1 MSTAGGEELLNQR
14 RVDNRCSFDDSPEG
28 VDEVVHIAD
37 AALQQVAAPL
47 AACKEV
53 RSLLHLDVRRQYEDR
68 GLRHLIADHLGGVQS
83 LARVGGR
90 HPDVDDREL
99 GAVLPHESEQLRR
112 PAALAHDF
120 ESGALEQVRET
131 LAEQNL
137 IVRQHHPG
145 AARGHALDYLR
156 SSPCAWGRSEYGW
169 LTMEPA
175 SRATSTR
182 IEERLREAEE
192 TIETGRAA
200 RVDDYSKVEGHWAAV
215 GREAGVRS
223 AVGAPITGE
232 GRLWGAVMAAS
243 TRAEPLALDTKD
255 RLAEFAELAATAI
268 ANAEGR
274 AELRAHTEEQAALRR
289 VATLVARGVRP
300 QDIFS
305 AVSNEVRRL
314 FRSNE
319 AAVARFEPDGGAMVL
334 VGVSS
339 STGVVSV
346 GMRFRLEDF
355 LAATAVYRT
364 GRAARKEQ
372 SYENARGPLADRL
385 REFGV
390 LSTVAAPIVVEDDL
404 WGVMSI
410 ADLDKRL
417 PPDAE
422 ERLEK
427 FTELVG
433 TAIANAES
441 RAELAASRARIV
453 ATADATRRRIERD
466 LHDGAQQRLVSLALE
481 LRAVEEHVPPQLDA
495 LRAELSS
502 VADGL
507 TGVLDGLREIALGIH
522 PALLAEGGLEPALRT
537 LARRSTVP
545 VELDVR
551 AGGRLPEPVE
561 VAAYYVVSEAL
572 TNAAKHAQASVVQV
586 KVEAED
592 GVLRVSVRDDGVGGA
607 DPDQGSGLVGLKDR
621 AEAIGGR
628 ISLASARGR
637 GTALQVELPLAE
649 HERWGPR

>member
-1 MSTAGGEELLNQR
+1 
-14 RVDNRCSFDDSPEG
+14 
-28 VDEVVHIAD
+28 
-37 AALQQVAAPL
+37 
-47 AACKEV
+47 
-53 RSLLHLDVRRQYEDR
+53 
-68 GLRHLIADHLGGVQS
+68 
-83 LARVGGR
+83 
-90 HPDVDDREL
+90 
-99 GAVLPHESEQLRR
+99 
-112 PAALAHDF
+112 
-120 ESGALEQVRET
+120 
-131 LAEQNL
+131 
-137 IVRQHHPG
+137 
-145 AARGHALDYLR
+145 
-156 SSPCAWGRSEYGW
+156 
-169 LTMEPA
+169 MEPA

-182 IEERLREAEE
+182 VEERLREAEE
-192 TIETGRAA
+192 RIEASRDELRSRVEETQALRRVAMRMASGGSGEALDALAAEVAQLLGVEWTFLMRYDSDGAGTIVAAGGALSSLIPVGTRLTPEAGTIGHMLPRTGRAA

-215 GREAGVRS
+215 GRQAGVRS
-223 AVGAPITGE
+223 AVGAPITIE
-232 GRLWGAVMAAS
+232 GRLGGAMMAAS

-274 AELRAHTEEQAALRR
+274 AELRAYTEEQAALRR

-300 QDIFS
+300 QEIFS

-319 AAVARFEPDGGAMVL
+319 AAAARFEPDGGAMVL

-346 GMRFRLEDF
+346 GMRFQLEDF
-355 LAATAVYRT
+355 LASTAVYRT

-372 SYENARGPLADRL
+372 SYENASGPLADRL
-385 REFGV
+385 REFGR
-390 LSTVAAPIVVEDDL
+390 LSTVAAPIVVEGDL

-417 PPDAE
+417 PPDTE

-481 LRAVEEHVPPQLDA
+481 LRAVEEHVPPELDE

-545 VELDVR
+545 VELDAR

-649 HERWGPR
+649 HER